1 MSLQLVIGDKRY
13 SSWSLR
19 AALAL
24 ELAGASYSEIL
35 IVLNQ
40 PDTAQRIA
48 LHSPTGKVPLLKTAE
63 GPVWDSL
70 AIVEYLAEQ
79 HPELWPQDTYARA
92 VARSVC
98 AQMHSGFASLRTHM
112 PMDLQRDQ
120 PLAHMPAEVA
130 IDIQVVCALWA
141 ECRAAFAQDGPFLFG
156 QPSAADAFYAPV
168 ASRLRSYQVELPP
181 EARAYVETI
190 YNWPAFQRWY
200 NAAQEEQFG

>member
-1 MSLQLVIGDKRY
+1 MALQLVIGDKRY

-24 ELAGASYSEIL
+24 EIAGVDYDEIL
-35 IVLNQ
+35 IALNK
-40 PDTAQRIA
+40 PDTAQLIA
-48 LHSPTGKVPLLKTAE
+48 QHSPSGKVPLLKTAD

-79 HPELWPQDTYARA
+79 HPSLWPQDLYARA

-98 AQMHSGFASLRTHM
+98 AQMHSGFVSLRTHM
-112 PMDLQRDQ
+112 PMDLQRTQ
-120 PLAHMPAEVA
+120 PLGNVPADVA
-130 IDIQVVCALWA
+130 GDIEQVCRLWA
-141 ECRAAFAQDGPFLFG
+141 EFRAKFGQQGPFLFG

-168 ASRLRSYQVELPP
+168 ASRLRSYQVTLPP
-181 EARAYVETI
+181 EANAYVEAI

-200 NAAQEEQFG
+200 KAAQEEQLG

>member
-1 MSLQLVIGDKRY
+1 MTLQLVIGDKRY

-24 ELAGASYSEIL
+24 EIAGVDYDEVL
-35 IVLNQ
+35 IALNK
-40 PDTAQRIA
+40 PDTAQLIA
-48 LHSPTGKVPLLKTAE
+48 QHSPSGKVPLLKTAD

-79 HPELWPQDTYARA
+79 CPSLWPKDVYARA

-112 PMDLQRDQ
+112 PMDLQRAQ
-120 PLAHMPAEVA
+120 PLANVA
-130 IDIQVVCALWA
+130 ADVTGDIEQVCRLWA
-141 ECRAAFAQDGPFLFG
+141 ECRAGFGQQGPFLFG

-181 EARAYVETI
+181 EASAYVEAI

-200 NAAQEEQFG
+200 KAAQEEQLG